1 MVTFEIEGAQLPE
14 IDFKKVSAWLTEVAA
29 EHDRIIGTLAYRFC
43 SEEEILRINRE
54 FIGHDFYTD
63 IITFE
68 NTIGRKVAA
77 DIFISPETVRTNA
90 EDIGEPYERELR
102 RVIVHG
108 LLHLFGIKDKTPEE
122 RHEMEAAEDKALQLY
137 DSLS

>member
-1 MVTFEIEGAQLPE
+1 MVSFQCEGVEMPG
-14 IDFKKVSAWLTEVAA
+14 IDIAKISRWLNEVATGYGR
-29 EHDRIIGTLAYRFC
+29 RIGNVAYKFC
-43 SEEEILRINRE
+43 SDEEIIRINRE
-54 FIGHDFYTD
+54 FLDHDYYTD

-90 EDIGEPYERELR
+90 EEIGEPYERELR

-122 RHEMEAAEDKALQLY
+122 RQEMEAAEDKALQLY
-137 DSLS
+137 ETIQ

>member
-1 MVTFEIEGAQLPE
+1 MVTFEIEGVQLPE
-14 IDFKKVSAWLTEVAA
+14 IDFKKVSAWLTEVAT

-54 FIGHDFYTD
+54 FIGHDYYTD

-90 EDIGEPYERELR
+90 EEIGEPYERELR

-122 RHEMEAAEDKALQLY
+122 RQEMEAAEDKALQLY
-137 DSLS
+137 ETIQ

>member
-1 MVTFEIEGAQLPE
+1 MVTFEFEGVELPD
-14 IDFKKVSAWLTEVAA
+14 IDFKKVSAWLTQVAA
-29 EHDRIIGTLAYRFC
+29 ENDRIIGTLAYRFC
-43 SEEEILRINRE
+43 PEEEILRINRE
-54 FIGHDFYTD
+54 FIGHDYYTD

-90 EDIGEPYERELR
+90 EDIGEPYDRELL

-108 LLHLFGIKDKTPEE
+108 LLHLFGIKDKTPDE
-122 RHEMEAAEDKALQLY
+122 RREMEAAEDRALLLY
-137 DSLS
+137 KKL